1 MAKGK
6 SAKAYVWGY
15 NATGELGL
23 GHAAQVFTPAPARLP
38 KGVVDVQ
45 GGANFSVALTA
56 KGKVLTWG
64 SNQYGQL
71 GDHSREPRHLPG
83 KVKLPRGAKAAAIA
97 AGTDHVV
104 VLTRGGDVIAWGR
117 NHRGQLGLGHR
128 RDQTKPRRVDVGR
141 VRRVAA
147 GDGISAAVSTGGRL
161 LVWGRN
167 GAHQLGLRRG
177 GSPATDVL
185 EPTRSS
191 LVRTRVSAVDA
202 GLRHLVVLTSDGQVL
217 TFGVD
222 GQGKQLER
230 QVKLHST
237 WGRVRSI
244 SAGEDH
250 TVALTSRGLVLG
262 WGAND
267 LGQVGVGVERHHPDP
282 VVVAVPG
289 RVKYLRAGHRHTLAA
304 TEKGEVYAWGGGS
317 FGAVGAGRPKP
328 EAIAYATPQQVR
340 LPGAR
345 PTGLGGGGYGSV
357 VFVDRGPA
365 TQLALEPPDH
375 AEPGEVVRLDLHTID
390 AFGTD
395 LGPAPQDVK
404 ITVRGG
410 TVLRTVPTRTSV
422 TLPTPGPYT
431 VVARAG
437 HLIGRTTLH
446 VESQTRKEAH
456 R

>member
-1 MAKGK
+1 MAKDR

-15 NATGELGL
+15 NDTGELGL
-23 GHAAQVFTPAPARLP
+23 GHAARVFTPTPARLP

-71 GDHSREPRHLPG
+71 GDRSREPRHLPG
-83 KVKLPRGAKAAAIA
+83 KVKLPAGAKAAAIA

-104 VLTRGGDVIAWGR
+104 VLTRGGEVVAWGR

-128 RDQTKPRRVDVGR
+128 RDQAKPRRVDVGR

-147 GDGISAAVSTGGRL
+147 GDGISAAVSIGGRL
-161 LVWGRN
+161 IVWGRN

-177 GSPATDVL
+177 GSPAKDVL

-191 LVRTRVSAVDA
+191 LVTTRVSAVDA
-202 GLRHLVVLTSDGQVL
+202 GLRHLVVLTVHGQIL
-217 TFGVD
+217 SFGVD
-222 GQGKQLER
+222 GHGKPLKR
-230 QVKLHST
+230 RVKLHTT

-250 TVALTSRGLVLG
+250 TVALTSRGLMLG

-267 LGQVGVGVERHHPDP
+267 LGQIGVGTERHHPDP
-282 VVVAVPG
+282 VVVPVPG

-304 TEKGEVYAWGGGS
+304 TDKGEVYAWGEGS

-328 EAIAYATPQQVR
+328 EATVYGNPQQVR
-340 LPGAR
+340 LPGVS

-365 TQLALEPPDH
+365 TRLALKPLDQ
-375 AEPGEVVRLDLHTID
+375 AAPGEVVRLDLHTLD

-395 LGPAPQDVK
+395 LGPAPQDVT

-410 TVLRTVPTRTSV
+410 TVLRTTPSRTSV

-437 HLIGRTTLH
+437 HLIGRTTVH
-446 VESQTRKEAH
+446 VESPTSKEAH